1 VAKVREL
8 GGTAQDPVLYDSGW
22 SADCVDDQG
31 TTFNLSVP
39 AQKYSL

>member
-1 VAKVREL
+1 
-8 GGTAQDPVLYDSGW
+8 VLYDSGW

>member
-1 VAKVREL
+1 V
-8 GGTAQDPVLYDSGW
+8 QYDSGW

-39 AQKYSL
+39 APKYTL